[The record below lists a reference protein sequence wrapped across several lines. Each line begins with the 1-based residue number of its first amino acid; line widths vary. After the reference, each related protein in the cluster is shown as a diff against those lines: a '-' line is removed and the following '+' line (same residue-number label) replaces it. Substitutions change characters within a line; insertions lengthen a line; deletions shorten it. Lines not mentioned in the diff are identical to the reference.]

1 MFASPLSRKLLRIG
15 GIITALAVTAP
26 VISFAQ
32 DGQDAPKKELSDKIS
47 EGLGKLRALTEGDG
61 KDFTQA
67 LALLNGLLI
76 NASPGSYD
84 EVVLNQIKVQILL
97 SETKYAEAIQPMETA
112 LRVGKANDFIAEK
125 QYLEFTQILSQLYF
139 QEATSTKDTAIRDS
153 YLTKAYDTIQIYL
166 KANASPTADSIAYA
180 ATMIYTQATLDG
192 ENTDV
197 KLVKEARDLAK
208 KGLLLTIKPRENF
221 YVLILAALQQDGKN
235 VEAGEILELLVSQN
249 PTSKQYWQ
257 QLQATYLT
265 LANDAEATAAEAL
278 AWNVRT
284 IATIERAQKLG
295 ILDAPRDHFNMVG
308 ILMNIRQ
315 FEEAIVMM
323 ERGLANKKIELTQTN
338 FEYLASSYQ
347 QVHKP
352 QKAIEVLQRAS
363 KMNPT
368 EGELEYR
375 ISNIYYSLDKMT
387 EAYSHGQTALTKG
400 KLKNAPATQL
410 FVAYL
415 AFELKKYEEALPLA
429 EAAKDAGAD
438 NAERLYDAIKDAVE
452 ARQAALE
459 ATI

>member
-15 GIITALAVTAP
+15 GLIAALAVITP
-26 VISFAQ
+26 VISLAQ
-32 DGQDAPKKELSDKIS
+32 DDAPKKELSDKVS
-47 EGLGKLRALTEGDG
+47 EGLGKLRALTEGDT
-61 KDFTQA
+61 KDFGQA
-67 LALLNGLLI
+67 LALINGLLL
-76 NASPGSYD
+76 NAAPGSYD

-139 QEATSTKDTAIRDS
+139 QEATSTKDTKIRDS
-153 YLTKAYDTIQIYL
+153 YLSKAYDTIQIYL
-166 KANASPTADSIAYA
+166 KSNAEPSADSIAYA
-180 ATMIYTQATLDG
+180 ATMIYTQATLDPAKT
-192 ENTDV
+192 NT
-197 KLVKEARDLAK
+197 KLVNEARDLAQR
-208 KGLLLTIKPRENF
+208 GLLLTIKPRENF

-235 VEAGEILELLVSQN
+235 IEASEILELLVSQN

-265 LANDAEATAAEAL
+265 LANSSEVSAEDAL

-295 ILDAPRDHFNMVG
+295 ILDEPRDHFNMVG

-323 ERGLANKKIELTQTN
+323 EKGLANQKIESTQTN
-338 FEYLASSYQ
+338 FEYLASCYQ

-352 QKAIEVLQRAS
+352 QKAIEVLGRAS
-363 KMNPT
+363 KLNPT
-368 EGELEYR
+368 EGELDYR

-387 EAYSHGQTALTKG
+387 EAYSHGKAALTKG
-400 KLKNAPATQL
+400 KLKNTPAVQL

-415 AFELKKYEEALPLA
+415 AFELKKFEEALPLA
-429 EAAKDAGAD
+429 EAAKNAGAD
-438 NAERLYDAIKDAVE
+438 NADRLYDAIKDAVE
-452 ARQAALE
+452 TRKAALE

>member
-1 MFASPLSRKLLRIG
+1 MFASPLSRKLLRLG
-15 GIITALAVTAP
+15 GIAAALAVITP
-26 VISFAQ
+26 VVSFA
-32 DGQDAPKKELSDKIS
+32 QDAPKKELTDKVS
-47 EGLGKLRALTEGDG
+47 EGLGKLRAL
-61 KDFTQA
+61 A
-67 LALLNGLLI
+67 LINGLLL
-76 NASPGSYD
+76 NATPGSYD
-84 EVVLNQIKVQILL
+84 EVVLSQIKVQILL

-139 QEATSTKDTAIRDS
+139 QEATSTKDTKIRDS
-153 YLTKAYDTIQIYL
+153 YLSKAYDTIQIYL
-166 KANASPTADSIAYA
+166 KANDSPSADSIAYA
-180 ATMIYTQATLDG
+180 ATMIYTQATLDPAKS
-192 ENTDV
+192 NT
-197 KLVKEARDLAK
+197 KLVNEARDLAK

-235 VEAGEILELLVSQN
+235 VEAGEILELLVTQN

-265 LANDAEATAAEAL
+265 LANSSEVSAEDAM

-295 ILDAPRDHFNMVG
+295 ILDEPRDHFNMVG

-323 ERGLANKKIELTQTN
+323 EKGLANMKIESTQTN
-338 FEYLASSYQ
+338 FEYLASCYQ

-352 QKAIEVLQRAS
+352 QKAIEVLGRAS
-363 KMNPT
+363 KLNPS
-368 EGELEYR
+368 EGELDYR

-387 EAYSHGQTALTKG
+387 EAYAYGTAALTKG
-400 KLKNAPATQL
+400 KLKNEPAAQL

-415 AFELKKYEEALPLA
+415 AFELKKFEDALPLA
-429 EAAKDAGAD
+429 EAAKNAGAD
-438 NAERLYDAIKDAVE
+438 NAERLYEAIKDAVE
-452 ARQAALE
+452 TRKAALE